1 MVTRR
6 IPFAQTRKQHRKA
19 WTPALDLERPLA
31 AMENQP
37 AVLHCDRCEM
47 GETLHLLWRS
57 VDGFP
62 LTVRCVRH
70 AGND

>member
-1 MVTRR
+1 VT
-6 IPFAQTRKQHRKA
+6 QTRKQQRA
-19 WTPALDLERPLA
+19 AGGVVPDTEYPLA
-31 AMENQP
+31 ATENQP

-70 AGND
+70 AGDR